1 MNKNNYFEEIGVW
14 PHAGKLMR
22 AYAVGFVLSLALTFL
37 AYLMATHHVL
47 PQLSLMIA
55 LIILACAQFGVQL
68 MCFLHLGKETA
79 SRERLIILSSATFIV
94 LILVSGSLWIMF
106 HLNERMMGNP
116 TQMEQYMDD
125 EQGI

>member
-1 MNKNNYFEEIGVW
+1 MSSNNYFEEIGAW

-22 AYAVGFVLSLALTFL
+22 AYAIGLVLSLALTFG
-37 AYLMATHHVL
+37 AYFIAVHHVL

-55 LIILACAQFGVQL
+55 LIILACAQFAVQL

-79 SRERLIILSSATFIV
+79 SRERLIILSSATLIV

-106 HLNERMMGNP
+106 HLNLRMMANP

-125 EQGI
+125 QQGI